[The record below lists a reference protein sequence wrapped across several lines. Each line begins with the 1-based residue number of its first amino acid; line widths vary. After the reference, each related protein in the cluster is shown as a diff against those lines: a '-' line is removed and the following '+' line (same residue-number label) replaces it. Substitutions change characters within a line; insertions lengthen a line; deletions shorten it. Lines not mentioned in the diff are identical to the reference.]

1 MWREW
6 IRAEPA
12 TNTGDRVGRRDAL
25 GAAMKHTI
33 LCLSM
38 VLVLGACSGA
48 NDEDEQPGVASAD
61 DALTAEEIQ
70 LGANAPT
77 DTEPTEPTAIDAVDP
92 TTEVDADGLTIPN
105 FDSIDQL
112 EAHHHCH
119 RVTGYRNGN
128 PFKLCVV
135 HVDGKLV
142 ERHTAH
148 AFLDMRHHAANAGVH
163 IYVVSGFRTMKEQR
177 HLYWLYKH
185 GQGNLAAPPG
195 YSNHQSG
202 HALDLNTSSPG
213 VYNWLANHAHNYDF
227 KRTVPSE
234 AWHWEHW

>member
-1 MWREW
+1 ML
-6 IRAEPA
+6 A
-12 TNTGDRVGRRDAL
+12 
-25 GAAMKHTI
+25 GAMQWDEGMKLRT
-33 LCLSM
+33 LSLYM
-38 VLVLGACSGA
+38 VLALSGCSASDQSG
-48 NDEDEQPGVASAD
+48 DEDEQAGVASAE
-61 DALTAEEIQ
+61 DALTADEIQ
-70 LGANAPT
+70 AGQTALP
-77 DTEPTEPTAIDAVDP
+77 DTELSEPIAIDTVVP
-92 TTEVDADGLTIPN
+92 TTEVDADGLEIPK
-105 FDSIDQL
+105 FDTPL
-112 EAHHHCH
+112 EIEAYRRCH

-135 HVDGKLV
+135 RIDGKLV
-142 ERHTAH
+142 ERRTAH
-148 AFLDMRHHAANAGVH
+148 AFLTMRHKAAQSGVH
-163 IYVVSGFRTMKEQR
+163 IVVVSGFRTMKEQR

-213 VYNWLANHAHNYDF
+213 VYSWLANHAHNYSF